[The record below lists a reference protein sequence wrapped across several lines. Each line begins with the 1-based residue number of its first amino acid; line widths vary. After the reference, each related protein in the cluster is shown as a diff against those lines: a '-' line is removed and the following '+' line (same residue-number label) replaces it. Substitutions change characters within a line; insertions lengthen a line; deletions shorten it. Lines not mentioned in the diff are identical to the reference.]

1 MHEYQQPEAGD
12 STGAIDLALA
22 AKYSRPGPRYT
33 SYPTAA
39 QFLAGD
45 VVTRYLDWR
54 ATTTVA
60 SAAPLS
66 IYVHLPF
73 CRDICYHCACNKV
86 VIRERSAGAHYL
98 QRLEREIARQSQL
111 VGRHRPVTQLHW
123 GGGTPTWL
131 AGAELTRL
139 MHKLATS
146 FHLVDRPDRE
156 YSIEIDPRTAQP
168 DTIALLRGLGFNRVS
183 LGIQDFDPRVQQAVN
198 RVQSPREVQELVD
211 AARRHD
217 FKSLGFDL
225 IYGLP
230 NQDRSSM
237 TKTLERVVSLA
248 PDRISCYGYAHLP
261 QRFGSEHAIDRLS
274 VPAAQER
281 LLLQALIRRTLTA
294 AGYIHI
300 GMDQFVLSRDDLAL
314 AQRQG
319 RLQRNF
325 QGYSLR
331 LADDT
336 LGLGVSAISQIGDFY
351 LQNTRDLEHYC
362 ARLEAGELP
371 LERGCQLSREDRL
384 RRHVIMSLICT
395 LSLDMEACSRQFGI
409 EFGRHF
415 SNELGS
421 LGAMAEDGLLTI
433 EGNRISVTERGRP
446 YLHNIC
452 MVFDAY
458 LPEVE
463 RSGTPATHSMTV

>member
-12 STGAIDLALA
+12 SSRAFDLALA
-22 AKYSRPGPRYT
+22 AKYARPGPRYT
-33 SYPTAA
+33 SYPNAA
-39 QFLAGD
+39 QFQGGA
-45 VVTRYLDWR
+45 VVRRYLDWR

-66 IYVHLPF
+66 VYVHLPF
-73 CRDICYHCACNKV
+73 CRDTCDYCACNKV
-86 VIRERSAGAHYL
+86 ITRERSAGAHYL
-98 QRLEREIARQSQL
+98 LQLEREITRQSQL
-111 VGRHRPVTQLHW
+111 LGRHRPVTQLHW

-156 YSIEIDPRTAQP
+156 YSIEIDPRTVQP

-198 RVQSPREVQELVD
+198 RVRSPRQIQELVD

-217 FKSLGFDL
+217 FKSLSFDL
-225 IYGLP
+225 VYGLP
-230 NQDRSSM
+230 NQDLSSM
-237 TKTLERVVSLA
+237 TKTLERVVSLE
-248 PDRISCYGYAHLP
+248 PDRISCYGYAHLA
-261 QRFGSEHAIDRLS
+261 QRIRSQRAIDRITL
-274 VPAAQER
+274 PAAHER
-281 LLLQALIRRTLTA
+281 LLLQALIRHTLTA

-300 GMDQFVLSRDDLAL
+300 GMDQFVLSRDELAL

-331 LADDT
+331 LADET
-336 LGLGVSAISQIGDFY
+336 LGLGLSAISQIGDFY
-351 LQNTRDLEHYC
+351 LQNTRDPKHYC
-362 ARLEAGELP
+362 ARLEAGDLP

-384 RRHVIMSLICT
+384 RRRVIMSLICT
-395 LSLDMEACSRQFGI
+395 LALDMEACNRQFGI
-409 EFGRHF
+409 EFDRHF
-415 SNELGS
+415 DSELRA
-421 LGAMAEDGLLTI
+421 LDAMAEDGLLTI
-433 EGNRISVTERGRP
+433 EGKRISVTERGRP
-446 YLHNIC
+446 YLRNIC

-458 LPEVE
+458 LPAGEHT
-463 RSGTPATHSMTV
+463 GTPATQSLSV